1 MMPDET
7 LVKILIDD
15 AVMKAIKH
23 YGIEGAMQV
32 IEEVYTC
39 MPEVRNAMLANIKQR
54 LKND

>member
-1 MMPDET
+1 MGDDT

-15 AVMKAIKH
+15 AVTKAVQH
-23 YGIEGAMQV
+23 YGLEGAMQV

-39 MPEVRNAMLANIKQR
+39 MPEVKKALLANRKQR

>member
-1 MMPDET
+1 MPDET